1 MKKLSIKVEKRK
13 ELGKKSSKQLR
24 AQEQVPC
31 VMYGGEDIIHFH
43 AHENNFRKL
52 IYTDQVHLVELDIEG
67 KTLNAVLKEIQF
79 HPVTDSILHIDFVQ
93 VFEDK
98 PAIVTLPVKLVGTSE
113 GILAGGKLRQ
123 RRRTIKVKGLVK
135 DMPEVLEIDITH
147 LNIGDVTK
155 IGDLSYPNL
164 EILDPAQA
172 MVVGVVSSRLAAKG
186 MELVEETAEGE
197 EAAEGTEE
205 AGAAAETAASQA
217 EE

>member
-1 MKKLSIKVEKRK
+1 MKKLSIKVQKRK

-24 AQEQVPC
+24 TQEQVPC
-31 VMYGGEDIIHFH
+31 VMYGGEEVIHFY
-43 AHENNFRKL
+43 AHENEFKKL

-67 KTLNAVLKEIQF
+67 SKHKAVLKEIQF
-79 HPVTDSILHIDFVQ
+79 HPVTDSIIHIDFVQ
-93 VFEDK
+93 VFDDK
-98 PAIVTLPVKLVGTSE
+98 PAIVSLPIKLTGTSQ

-123 RRRTIKVKGLVK
+123 RRRSLRVKGLVS
-135 DMPEVLEIDITH
+135 DMPDVLEIDITQ

-155 IGDLSYPNL
+155 IGDLNYQNL

-186 MELVEETAEGE
+186 MEVVEETAEGE
-197 EAAEGTEE
+197 EATE
-205 AGAAAETAASQA
+205 ETAAATEGAASSA